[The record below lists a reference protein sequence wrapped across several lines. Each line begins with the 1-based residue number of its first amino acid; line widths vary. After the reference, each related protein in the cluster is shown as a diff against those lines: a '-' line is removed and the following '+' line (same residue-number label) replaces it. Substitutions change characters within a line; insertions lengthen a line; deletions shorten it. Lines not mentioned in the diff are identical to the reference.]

1 MLGFWTKKEVKELVE
16 SRSHYI
22 RAYTQLDMEYTKTIK
37 ENNKLRKTILELQ
50 NQTPKTII
58 KYVKR

>member
-1 MLGFWTKKEVKELVE
+1 MFGFYTKKEVEELVE

-22 RAYTQLDMEYTKTIK
+22 RAYMQLDMEYTKTIR
-37 ENNKLRKTILELQ
+37 ENNKLRKSILELESKP
-50 NQTPKTII
+50 PKTII

>member
-1 MLGFWTKKEVKELVE
+1 MFGFYTKKEVKELVE

-22 RAYTQLDMEYTKTIK
+22 RAYTQLDMEYTKTIR
-37 ENNKLRKTILELQ
+37 ENNKLRKTILELESKP
-50 NQTPKTII
+50 PKTII

>member
-1 MLGFWTKKEVKELVE
+1 MFGFYTKKEVEELVE

-22 RAYTQLDMEYTKTIK
+22 RAYTQLDKEYTKAIR
-37 ENNKLRKTILELQ
+37 ENNKLRKTILELE
-50 NQTPKTII
+50 NKPPKTII